1 MNPIGAADLTHFRR
15 HGWLRVP
22 HLHDANDLAVLRET
36 MRKGF
41 AAARCQRDL
50 WRCACGDAER
60 CGVEYRRQDRA
71 GQRARTDLYYPEVRG
86 VCTAPQVGRIVRSL
100 LGAERVRLFSETYL
114 DKPPGSLPTPWHQ
127 DWPLQPF
134 DRRDTV
140 GLLPGDSFDLP
151 RYPLFAA

>member
-1 MNPIGAADLTHFRR
+1 MANT
-15 HGWLRVP
+15 
-22 HLHDANDLAVLRET
+22 DAKTVLVNVRE
-36 MRKGF
+36 RN
-41 AAARCQRDL
+41 
-50 WRCACGDAER
+50 
-60 CGVEYRRQDRA
+60 
-71 GQRARTDLYYPEVRG
+71 LYYPEVRS
-86 VCTAPQVGRIVRSL
+86 VCMAPQVGRIVRSL

-114 DKPPGSLPTPWHQ
+114 GKPPGSLPTPWHQ